1 MKALCISPFLPFS
14 AVVVALSRQTGFEC
28 RLKGLRIL
36 LLCTCTPI
44 LSRSV
49 GQLIVLADYFY
60 PIKGKEGTLS
70 LSSRGASFGDWTRER
85 GEGYVE

>member
-1 MKALCISPFLPFS
+1 MKALCISPILPFS

-49 GQLIVLADYFY
+49 GQLIVLADSFY
-60 PIKGKEGTLS
+60 LMPIKGKEGTLS
-70 LSSRGASFGDWTRER
+70 FESWG
-85 GEGYVE
+85 